1 MTVNILDSIDAT
13 LLYKSLNR
21 PKVISRRSG
30 LNETLFSKMGNDPN
44 KLWVVDGDPNNVV
57 RYIDQPEIKADRLL
71 LLKQRLEANIMRIAF
86 IDDTYNGAD
95 TNSIQTTGGMD
106 MLNQRL
112 TMRDNTRVAL
122 LQQYIYDITE
132 YIMMMYL
139 ENGNKR
145 KVPVYDK
152 YNEVKDMVELNF
164 EQMKKDNL
172 KFDFTC
178 DITPNLPNNIQRRA
192 EIANMLMEKQMQYN
206 FQPQLISAEEW
217 LATQDFPQKYKM
229 LQRIRAE
236 RMRDDKQD
244 LEADLVNYA
253 GLVEQGMRPESAI
266 NQLVSEKQFK
276 RDNPEFA
283 LGNTQ
288 ARQQG

>member
-1 MTVNILDSIDAT
+1 
-13 LLYKSLNR
+13 
-21 PKVISRRSG
+21 
-30 LNETLFSKMGNDPN
+30 
-44 KLWVVDGDPNNVV
+44 
-57 RYIDQPEIKADRLL
+57 
-71 LLKQRLEANIMRIAF
+71 
-86 IDDTYNGAD
+86 
-95 TNSIQTTGGMD
+95 
-106 MLNQRL
+106 
-112 TMRDNTRVAL
+112 
-122 LQQYIYDITE
+122 
-132 YIMMMYL
+132 
-139 ENGNKR
+139 
-145 KVPVYDK
+145 
-152 YNEVKDMVELNF
+152 
-164 EQMKKDNL
+164 
-172 KFDFTC
+172 
-178 DITPNLPNNIQRRA
+178 
-192 EIANMLMEKQMQYN
+192 MQYN